1 VVSHPARAHHRAP
14 VDVCRV
20 SLRPLRVGSPGPTG
34 ARPGCPARPRG
45 ATLFD
50 VTTQLVGFLTA
61 PPAAMISAA
70 VWAGAAVVTGALP
83 AAGRVRSL
91 RRRATVLTWLV
102 VAGLVTLTMVLLGV
116 ASTPGERRDVVRPRR
131 PDRGAGG
138 RRGADLGSIA
148 RRVARGHARLHARAW
163 LADAPGTSGVV
174 RAPAAGG
181 SGSAGRAGGRAGCAA
196 VRRPRRRV
204 AFAGDAGY
212 VGRRRRP
219 GCRTGQR
226 GPIRSTAHA
235 HPPPTKCGRPA
246 AALRSVYDL
255 SRGRTLHPSRRRRTR
270 PIRRG

>member
-1 VVSHPARAHHRAP
+1 LPGESAAP
-14 VDVCRV
+14 TGRFSGADRGP
-20 SLRPLRVGSPGPTG
+20 SRMPGPTPRG
-34 ARPGCPARPRG
+34 DALRCDHAARGFPYRPAGGDDQRRGVGRRGRRHRRAPGGRTRAVASPARDG
-45 ATLFD
+45 AD
-50 VTTQLVGFLTA
+50 LVGCGRSGH
-61 PPAAMISAA
+61 PHD
-70 VWAGAAVVTGALP
+70 GAARCGEHT
-83 AAGRVRSL
+83 
-91 RRRATVLTWLV
+91 
-102 VAGLVTLTMVLLGV
+102 
-116 ASTPGERRDVVRPRR
+116 GERRDVVRPRR

-270 PIRRG
+270 PIHRG